1 MSFLTGL
8 RFPIAIAIGLL
19 LNSTMFWSLYTLT
32 NVPFEIDTIE
42 ARQIEFTRMRQ
53 DSATETLREIEVEL
67 ERPPVVPET
76 PSINVSDS
84 GVDGNLVTLAPTID
98 VGGATTGISLSAGND
113 RDVIPLVRIN
123 PDYPPRALS
132 RGIEGWVQVQFTI
145 SETGSVIDAVVVDA
159 SPKNV
164 FDDAAIKAI
173 TRWRYNPK
181 VEGAVAVQR
190 KGVQT
195 ILRFQLE
202 DE

>member
-19 LNSTMFWSLYTLT
+19 LNSTMFWALYSLT
-32 NVPFEIDTIE
+32 NVAFEIDTIE

-145 SETGSVIDAVVVDA
+145 SETGSVIDATVVDS

-173 TRWRYNPK
+173 SRWRYNPK

>member
-1 MSFLTGL
+1 
-8 RFPIAIAIGLL
+8 
-19 LNSTMFWSLYTLT
+19 
-32 NVPFEIDTIE
+32 
-42 ARQIEFTRMRQ
+42 
-53 DSATETLREIEVEL
+53 
-67 ERPPVVPET
+67 
-76 PSINVSDS
+76 
-84 GVDGNLVTLAPTID
+84 
-98 VGGATTGISLSAGND
+98 
-113 RDVIPLVRIN
+113 
-123 PDYPPRALS
+123 LS

-145 SETGSVIDAVVVDA
+145 SETGSVIDATVVDS